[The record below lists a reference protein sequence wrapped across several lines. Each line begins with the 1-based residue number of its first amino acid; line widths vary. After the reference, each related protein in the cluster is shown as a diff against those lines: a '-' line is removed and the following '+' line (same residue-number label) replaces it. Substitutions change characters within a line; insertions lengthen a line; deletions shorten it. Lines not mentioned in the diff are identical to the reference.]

1 MSDFHFKSVTCNFWN
16 YNYNLTLPHGEK
28 SGLQFVNKLSWILG
42 TDFSPCRMLLLTLK
56 RQKDAGNRCAHVC
69 PGAVRENKCFS
80 LFLFIRDEGGGG
92 GGELELFQI
101 EEHCSTPA
109 PRGQDDTTNLFF
121 QWFTE
126 DTVGN
131 LQIFSV
137 LPDEHSEKVVMLQVW
152 ETSKRHIAAPFKQ
165 V

>member
-1 MSDFHFKSVTCNFWN
+1 MQEIEVPMS
-16 YNYNLTLPHGEK
+16 
-28 SGLQFVNKLSWILG
+28 
-42 TDFSPCRMLLLTLK
+42 
-56 RQKDAGNRCAHVC
+56 
-69 PGAVRENKCFS
+69 VRERYEKINVFPCFCS
-80 LFLFIRDEGGGG
+80 FGMREEGG

-131 LQIFSV
+131 LQILSV
-137 LPDEHSEKVVMLQVW
+137 LPDEHSEKVVMLQV
-152 ETSKRHIAAPFKQ
+152 
-165 V
+165 